1 MSISQKIHSG
11 DKIVSLFDNMYVH
24 KLISIKCMYVLL
36 YVNYFILPDFPFFN
50 YSRPYTSSENA
61 VYKDITL
68 SYRVTLFCIVILSI
82 KMYTVV
88 SSWTIQMV
96 HSRSIDS

>member
-11 DKIVSLFDNMYVH
+11 DKIVSLFDNMCVH

-36 YVNYFILPDFPFFN
+36 YVNYFPFFD

-61 VYKDITL
+61 VYNDITL
-68 SYRVTLFCIVILSI
+68 SYIQSKIFLYRNFANQIVQYRGFLPYATFLTWKKS
-82 KMYTVV
+82 
-88 SSWTIQMV
+88 
-96 HSRSIDS
+96 H